1 MSRCA
6 IALALLALA
15 QSSGLSRDER
25 VVLYPTAASP
35 AAEGGGWRVPIRFC
49 VYEPEADDALRNVAL
64 APLRTLLE
72 VRHGTP
78 EAQRFA
84 ERARLFLVDHERGE
98 RVNLAIGDLRFELGP
113 TGPDGRHEATLDV
126 PAEVAAKL
134 ARGGRLPLSIGDAD
148 DPTGDRGDAWL
159 VAAEGVSVVSDIDD
173 TIKVTGVGDKSAV
186 LANTFLREFVAVP
199 GMPALLARAAGRGA
213 AFHYVSLGPWQLGP
227 LLEEFLA
234 RDGFP
239 GGSLHL
245 QPFRVKDGEF
255 GDLIGDSREKKLAAI
270 EPLLA
275 TWPRRR
281 FVLLGDSSQVDPEV
295 YGELARRHPGRIE
308 RIVIRDPAHGDARAE
323 AAAKERYA
331 AAFAG
336 LDRATCI
343 VFADPAG
350 VELLAR

>member
-1 MSRCA
+1 M
-6 IALALLALA
+6 
-15 QSSGLSRDER
+15 
-25 VVLYPTAASP
+25 
-35 AAEGGGWRVPIRFC
+35 
-49 VYEPEADDALRNVAL
+49 
-64 APLRTLLE
+64 
-72 VRHGTP
+72 
-78 EAQRFA
+78 
-84 ERARLFLVDHERGE
+84 
-98 RVNLAIGDLRFELGP
+98 
-113 TGPDGRHEATLDV
+113 
-126 PAEVAAKL
+126 
-134 ARGGRLPLSIGDAD
+134 
-148 DPTGDRGDAWL
+148 
-159 VAAEGVSVVSDIDD
+159 
-173 TIKVTGVGDKSAV
+173 
-186 LANTFLREFVAVP
+186 
-199 GMPALLARAAGRGA
+199 LARAAERGA